1 LASYL
6 LQVKSKL
13 GWGQGPSL
21 CGWEIFLVTLALA
34 AQALLFELS
43 MADKCKKLTNLTI
56 LQSQKVN
63 KFVHRPKNY
72 ERLR

>member
-1 LASYL
+1 
-6 LQVKSKL
+6 
-13 GWGQGPSL
+13 
-21 CGWEIFLVTLALA
+21 VTLGLV
-34 AQALLFELS
+34 AQALLFELP
-43 MADKCKKLTNLTI
+43 MAEKGKKLTNLTI